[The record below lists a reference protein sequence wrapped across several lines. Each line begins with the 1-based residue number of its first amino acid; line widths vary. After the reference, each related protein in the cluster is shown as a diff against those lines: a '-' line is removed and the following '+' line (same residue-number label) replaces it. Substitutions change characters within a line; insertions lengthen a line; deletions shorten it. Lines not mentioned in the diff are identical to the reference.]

1 MRETRECQ
9 NALFSSDTRAAAF
22 CTGMACA
29 SRRHLFF
36 NRKRNQK
43 AKERKI
49 EKKERKE
56 RKEKKRKRKKK
67 KKKEKEEK
75 KKEKGEKARAIVC

>member
-43 AKERKI
+43 T
-49 EKKERKE
+49 KE
-56 RKEKKRKRKKK
+56 RKEKKEKKRKEKKRKEKKKEKKK
-67 KKKEKEEK
+67 KKKEKK
-75 KKEKGEKARAIVC
+75 HVL

>member
-43 AKERKI
+43 T
-49 EKKERKE
+49 KE
-56 RKEKKRKRKKK
+56 RKEKKEKEKK
-67 KKKEKEEK
+67 KKKEKK
-75 KKEKGEKARAIVC
+75 REKGEKARAIVC